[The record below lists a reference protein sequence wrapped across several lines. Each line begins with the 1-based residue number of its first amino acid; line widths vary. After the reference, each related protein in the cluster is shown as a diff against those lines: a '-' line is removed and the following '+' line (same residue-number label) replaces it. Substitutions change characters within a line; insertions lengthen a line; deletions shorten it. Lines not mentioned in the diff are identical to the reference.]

1 MYAKDEVNIDCGIKF
16 YPVLFNACKV
26 WVIISFLLFVYY
38 DFAML
43 LLLNLENNE
52 LLMIFLV
59 SFFFT
64 FYFFFSLELS
74 SEQLLDFYM
83 YSECV
88 FRTISKQNGLC
99 VDSGLPVWSNT
110 CFRSNLRNV
119 NNLYEIVNLLST
131 KRID

>member
-59 SFFFT
+59 SFFLLFI
-64 FYFFFSLELS
+64 FSLVSNYHLNNFWIFTCIANAS
-74 SEQLLDFYM
+74 
-83 YSECV
+83 
-88 FRTISKQNGLC
+88 FRNISKQNGLC